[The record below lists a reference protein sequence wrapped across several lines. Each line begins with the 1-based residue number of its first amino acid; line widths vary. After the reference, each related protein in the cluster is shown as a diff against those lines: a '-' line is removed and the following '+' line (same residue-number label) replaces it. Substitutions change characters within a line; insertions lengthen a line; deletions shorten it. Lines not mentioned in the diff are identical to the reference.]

1 MRKTDAEA
9 EAPILWLPDV
19 KSWLIGKD
27 PDAGKDWRPE
37 EKGIYRGRD
46 GWMASLTK
54 WALVWASSRRWRR
67 TEKPGSH
74 AAVQGVS
81 ESWTWLS
88 NWTTTAIG
96 YICQPQYRNLS
107 PWPPGKIY
115 AFQSSDEK
123 DIFLVLVLEGH
134 VSLHRTGQLQHL
146 QHQCLGQ
153 CCCYSVAKLCLT
165 LCDPMDC
172 STPVFS
178 VHHYLSKFAQIHVHW
193 VSDAIQTSH
202 PLLLLP
208 SIFPRIRVFSSELA
222 LHIR

>member
-1 MRKTDAEA
+1 M
-9 EAPILWLPDV
+9 
-19 KSWLIGKD
+19 
-27 PDAGKDWRPE
+27 
-37 EKGIYRGRD
+37 
-46 GWMASLTK
+46 
-54 WALVWASSRRWRR
+54 
-67 TEKPGSH
+67 
-74 AAVQGVS
+74 
-81 ESWTWLS
+81 
-88 NWTTTAIG
+88 
-96 YICQPQYRNLS
+96 
-107 PWPPGKIY
+107 
-115 AFQSSDEK
+115 
-123 DIFLVLVLEGH
+123 LVLEGH

-193 VSDAIQTSH
+193 VSDAIQPSH

-222 LHIR
+222 LHIRWPKYWSFSCSITPSSEWSELISFRRDWFDLLVVQGTLRVFSSTTVWKHQLFSTKP